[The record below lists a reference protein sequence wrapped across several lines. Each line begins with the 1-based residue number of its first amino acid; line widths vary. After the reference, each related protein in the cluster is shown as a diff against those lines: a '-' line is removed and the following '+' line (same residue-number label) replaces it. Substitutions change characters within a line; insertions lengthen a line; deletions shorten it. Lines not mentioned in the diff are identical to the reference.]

1 MLDLIL
7 IAVFLVLLV
16 NLVVAALVGTR
27 QRSRDSWLLIVLLSG
42 TTGAA
47 LTAVL
52 TAVLALSVSPSDLRM
67 LEVGLILTALAAL
80 TAAVRTVGL
89 RRSSPQAGRGS
100 ADGAP

>member
-27 QRSRDSWLLIVLLSG
+27 QRGRDSWLLIVLLSG

-52 TAVLALSVSPSDLRM
+52 ALSASPPDLRM
-67 LEVGLILTALAAL
+67 LDVGLILTALAAL

-89 RRSSPQAGRGS
+89 RRSSPQAGRRS
-100 ADGAP
+100 PDGAP